1 MPSTDFRT
9 KHRERRSQFLP
20 KWIREVAP
28 GRYQLRVPASHR
40 EGIYP
45 VNFGIYPSVYE
56 ANRIA
61 QKARYHLA
69 GGASTWEALIA
80 LIAAGE
86 VTPHITARYVYALS
100 CGRPSYAIRVFC
112 RGQIID
118 LPGPYRSPGKART
131 AARVS
136 LRQSLRQS
144 LVAQSTDAAIRRERQ
159 QCAPRP
165 WRSTPATVL
174 SL

>member
-45 VNFGIYPSVYE
+45 VNFGLYPSVYE

-61 QKARYHLA
+61 QKARHHLA
-69 GGASTWEALIA
+69 GGGSTWEALIA

-112 RGQIID
+112 RGRIID
-118 LPGPYRSPGKART
+118 LPGPFRSPGLARSAGR
-131 AARVS
+131 AALRAS
-136 LRQSLRQS
+136 LRDSMM
-144 LVAQSTDAAIRRERQ
+144 STDAAIRREQ
-159 QCAPRP
+159 QRCEPRP
-165 WRSTPATVL
+165 WRSTPATAL